1 MPTFSDYHA
10 NPFHRQARKRSMRS
24 YLYSRQSKYVP
35 RAITKKT
42 QKPKVNNL
50 KFTKPMEKLIEKRL
64 DRSKQD
70 HWKVT
75 KYQYTGLQGI
85 PHTNA
90 LGAPSGLF
98 PIIPKIGQVGS
109 TQVAGVIQQ
118 DNIES
123 REGNSV
129 KLKSIT
135 ANLNLLLSP
144 TYSSESSPNAAIR
157 YKVLILSCKKYSQ
170 YNTLVENF
178 FDTAGSDNLQEHL
191 FRDGASAVAWDENME
206 NFDLPVN
213 TDLFTVHAQKTG
225 KLNRGMN
232 VGDSADGY
240 TLNPMPN
247 VTLKLRIKCKS
258 KQLKYDT
265 PDSTL
270 PTNFNPLIWVGYK
283 AYDGTL
289 LHSGNFFK
297 LVGNSVI
304 HWEDM

>member
-1 MPTFSDYHA
+1 MPLNNNYQA
-10 NPFHRQARKRSMRS
+10 NPFHRMARRTSMRS
-24 YLYSRQSKYVP
+24 YLYANQSKYVP

-42 QKPKVNNL
+42 HKPKVNNL

-64 DRSKQD
+64 DKAKQD

-75 KYQYTGLQGI
+75 KYMYTGLQGE
-85 PHTNA
+85 PHVNA
-90 LGAPSGLF
+90 VGAPSGLF

-135 ANLNLLLSP
+135 CNLNLLLSP
-144 TYSSESSPNAAIR
+144 TYSSEQPSNAAIR
-157 YKVLILSCKKYSQ
+157 YRVIVLSCKKYSQ
-170 YNTLVENF
+170 YNTLVNNF
-178 FDTAGSDNLQEHL
+178 FDTAGSDNLQDSL
-191 FRDGASAVAWDENME
+191 LRDGAKAVPWDENME

-213 TDLFTVHAQKTG
+213 TDMFTVHAQKTG
-225 KLNRGMN
+225 KLNRGQN
-232 VGDSADGY
+232 IGDVGEGY
-240 TLNPMPN
+240 TINPMAN

-297 LVGNSVI
+297 LVGNSVV